1 MSERAYPI
9 TEEEQL
15 KRRIL
20 TPQPSRVPYSPPID
34 LFIPPPAP
42 TPKPAKPPGCTFLK
56 PCQLPDGLTHYTDPA
71 GYVPLELISEYGH
84 FSLLG
89 GREMDARGA
98 VALRKIGGSAL
109 PVGLGQLALR
119 TAVVESAIAAAGS
132 MAAGLLA
139 GVVGLAWPGTLGDSA
154 LYSEEQLRSMQ
165 RARSQMRLHIEQR
178 EDGTLRGYG
187 FYTGNHAAWQMI
199 DVVQFKNRD
208 EQFVADLGEGVEL
221 IWTPALDPSDTLGI
235 PALEAAPQA
244 PVIWIYPPTE
254 KAAQILVN
262 PVYPPQYRDFI
273 LVFPVESGVRP
284 LYVVV
289 SVRRKTLPALGHGY
303 HTAPTTEQIT
313 GFSGLR
319 SIKGMTPKQG
329 GAGVRKRWM
338 DAKNR
343 KIFEWD
349 SAEGELEVYLISD
362 GSHIGAFN
370 HITGETTKQPNPKRN
385 IKKYL

>member
-20 TPQPSRVPYSPPID
+20 TPQPLRVPYSPPID

-89 GREMDARGA
+89 GREVDARGA

-165 RARSQMRLHIEQR
+165 RARSQMRLQIEQR

-289 SVRRKTLPALGHGY
+289 SVRAGDHKY
-303 HTAPTTEQIT
+303 HKAPDTGQIT
-313 GFSGLR
+313 GFKNL
-319 SIKGMTPKQG
+319 KKEKPMTPKQG
-329 GAGVRKRWM
+329 GAGLRERWI
-338 DAKNR
+338 DEKGR
-343 KIFEWD
+343 RIFEWD
-349 SAEGELEVYLISD
+349 SQHGELEIYLVGD
-362 GSHIGAFN
+362 GSHIGAFS
-370 HITGETTKQPNPKRN
+370 HITGEQLKGPKKKRN